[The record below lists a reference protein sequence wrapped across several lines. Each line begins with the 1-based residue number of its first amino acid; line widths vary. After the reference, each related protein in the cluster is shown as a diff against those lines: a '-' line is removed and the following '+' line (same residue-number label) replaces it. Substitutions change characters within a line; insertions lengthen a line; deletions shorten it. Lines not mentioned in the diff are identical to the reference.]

1 MCRPKGG
8 RALIKTSAGSSAEN
22 RIRTTTILAR
32 LTITFASATT
42 ASIMLAAEAWRNQMR
57 TTSGKSLPSAEN

>member
-1 MCRPKGG
+1 MCHPKGG
-8 RALIKTSAGSSAEN
+8 HALIKTSAGSSVEN

-42 ASIMLAAEAWRNQMR
+42 ASIMLAAEA
-57 TTSGKSLPSAEN
+57 